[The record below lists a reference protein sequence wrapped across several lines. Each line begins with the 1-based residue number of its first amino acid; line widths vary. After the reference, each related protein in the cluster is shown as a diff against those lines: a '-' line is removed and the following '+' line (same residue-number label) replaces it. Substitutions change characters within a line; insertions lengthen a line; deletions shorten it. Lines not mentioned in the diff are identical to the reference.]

1 MHLFEIEI
9 KNRVI
14 KKSFSEKIR
23 IKGRQGEWYTENL
36 YYLADSEEE
45 AKGFALE
52 HVQNRKI
59 RGVTSMRGRKLKR
72 EIEII
77 KARRLA

>member
-52 HVQNRKI
+52 HIQNR
-59 RGVTSMRGRKLKR
+59 
-72 EIEII
+72 
-77 KARRLA
+77 